1 MKRMTVVLAML
12 AIVLSAAVAMADIT
26 VGVVLS
32 TTGAA
37 ASLGIPE
44 KNSLAFAPK
53 TIAGE
58 KVKYVVYDDATDAT
72 NTVQSVKRLISEDKV
87 DIIIGPST
95 TPTSLAVLDVAA
107 EAKTPM
113 LSLGSASPIVNP
125 VEKRKW
131 IFKPTANDDITA
143 KAMVAHMVKHGV
155 KSVAVIAVDDPYGE
169 ANTKEYEKLAEK
181 NGINTQTV
189 EKYKK
194 SDTSVT
200 AQVLKAVSGKPDA
213 VYVVA
218 VGTPAAMPH
227 LALID
232 RGYKGKIYQSHGTAN
247 SDFLRVGGKALEGS
261 FLPASAVLVAE
272 QLPAGYPTKDEA
284 LKFAKAY
291 EGKFGPRSTFA
302 AHMWDSLKII
312 EAVVPKAL
320 KAGKPGT
327 PEFRAALRD
336 ALEATKGLK
345 GAYSVFNM
353 SPTDHS
359 GVDQTGIAMLKIENG
374 KWKLEDYAKFK

>member
-1 MKRMTVVLAML
+1 
-12 AIVLSAAVAMADIT
+12 
-26 VGVVLS
+26 
-32 TTGAA
+32 
-37 ASLGIPE
+37 
-44 KNSLAFAPK
+44 
-53 TIAGE
+53 
-58 KVKYVVYDDATDAT
+58 
-72 NTVQSVKRLISEDKV
+72 
-87 DIIIGPST
+87 
-95 TPTSLAVLDVAA
+95 
-107 EAKTPM
+107 
-113 LSLGSASPIVNP
+113 
-125 VEKRKW
+125 
-131 IFKPTANDDITA
+131 
-143 KAMVAHMVKHGV
+143 
-155 KSVAVIAVDDPYGE
+155 
-169 ANTKEYEKLAEK
+169 
-181 NGINTQTV
+181 
-189 EKYKK
+189 
-194 SDTSVT
+194 
-200 AQVLKAVSGKPDA
+200 VLKATSGKPDA

-291 EGKFGPRSTFA
+291 EAKFGPRSTFA

-336 ALEATKGLK
+336 GLEATKGLK